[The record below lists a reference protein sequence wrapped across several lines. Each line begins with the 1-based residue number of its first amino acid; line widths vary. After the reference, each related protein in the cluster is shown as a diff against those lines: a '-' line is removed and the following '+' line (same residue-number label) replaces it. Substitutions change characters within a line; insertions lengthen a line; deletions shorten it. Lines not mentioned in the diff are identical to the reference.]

1 MKLVR
6 IIDTKRCM
14 GCRSCVAACAV
25 ENHFTPGSPWN
36 VMVESEGG
44 TFPNVYRSYVTMNC
58 MHCENPPCKTA
69 CDRAGF
75 KAISRNELGVVL
87 VDYDKCTGCGY
98 CAAVCPY
105 GVPQMN
111 ASRLESLYPG
121 EDATPYEAI
130 PNAERHWTHR
140 KQARKAEKCTFCWH
154 KLERAV
160 QDGKT
165 DRIGKDPEYTPACDL
180 VCPVDARL
188 FGDLDDPNSTVAKA
202 IGRRKAARLKTEYGT
217 EPRVYYVLEGGER

>member
-1 MKLVR
+1 MKEVVVNSASKAHLLIDLEDGIAR
-6 IIDTKRCM
+6 I
-14 GCRSCVAACAV
+14 
-25 ENHFTPGSPWN
+25 E
-36 VMVESEGG
+36 
-44 TFPNVYRSYVTMNC
+44 
-58 MHCENPPCKTA
+58 
-69 CDRAGF
+69 RALE
-75 KAISRNELGVVL
+75 KAPFHRDWREDLAKALRLAGR
-87 VDYDKCTGCGY
+87 DDQ
-98 CAAVCPY
+98 AAVCPY

-188 FGDLDDPNSTVAKA
+188 FGDLDDPNSAVAKA
-202 IGRRKAARLKTEYGT
+202 VGQRKGARLKTEFGT
-217 EPRVYYVLEGGER
+217 EPRVFYVLEGGER